1 MTKNATNLQMLV
13 ILLVV
18 WLIGL
23 TINTLL
29 VHLGWSLLFWGEV
42 VTSEPT
48 WPGSWALGTV
58 LFVLRTMFTSTA
70 KKK

>member
-1 MTKNATNLQMLV
+1 MPKNANNFQMLV

-29 VHLGWSLLFWGEV
+29 VHLGWSLLSWGEV
-42 VTSEPT
+42 VTMEPT

-58 LFVLRTMFTSTA
+58 LFVLRSMFTSTA

>member
-1 MTKNATNLQMLV
+1 MPKNANNFQMLV

-29 VHLGWSLLFWGEV
+29 VHLGWSLLSWGEV
-42 VTSEPT
+42 VTMEPT

-58 LFVLRTMFTSTA
+58 LFVLRTMFASTA

>member
-1 MTKNATNLQMLV
+1 MPKNATNFQMLV

-42 VTSEPT
+42 VTAEPT

-58 LFVLRTMFTSTA
+58 LFVLRTMFASTA